1 MPWGLNAN
9 EKQVNPKEK
18 MYPAKDANG
27 WINSTNKN
35 NGGVLANAYNRGKTS
50 QRLEESYT

>member
-27 WINSTNKN
+27 
-35 NGGVLANAYNRGKTS
+35 
-50 QRLEESYT
+50 